1 MAWIQRVVTI
11 AVALIILQIV
21 ISPTPQNQMA
31 YTPDTKWLS
40 DFTTIFASILL
51 EAMPFM
57 LIGSIVSGLIEVF
70 IPRELITN
78 KLPKNRFLA
87 VALSGLLGII
97 FPICECGIVPV
108 VKRLIRKGLPL
119 SCAVTYILAGP
130 IVQPIVFASTV
141 IAFAGKWHMAGMRIL
156 GGYIVAVSVGIL
168 TMYFLDKKTNEHI
181 SFNLNNNSYE
191 TTCSCVY
198 FNSDEEN
205 YLEHKPHHNTQDKFA
220 TVLLSAR
227 DDFFLA
233 GAFLI
238 FGSFIAASMQTFANK
253 EILANIGQ
261 HPIAGII
268 TLMGLAFVLSLCS
281 EADAFVAASFMQF
294 SIPAKLAFLVFG
306 PMVDVKLLAMYS
318 SFLKKRATLFIFSSA
333 SILIFILAFLLLK
346 LGV

>member
-1 MAWIQRVVTI
+1 MAWIQRIVPLAI
-11 AVALIILQIV
+11 ALIILQLV
-21 ISPTPQNQMA
+21 VNPTPQDPMA

-40 DFTTIFASILL
+40 DFTTILASILL

-70 IPRELITN
+70 VPRELITR
-78 KLPKNRFLA
+78 KLPQNRFLA
-87 VALSGLLGII
+87 VALAGLLGII

-108 VKRLIRKGLPL
+108 VRRLIKKGLPL

-141 IAFAGKWHMAGMRIL
+141 IAFAGSWYMAGMRIL
-156 GGYIVAVSVGIL
+156 GGYIVAVCVGLL
-168 TMYFLDKKTNEHI
+168 TLQFLDKKTKDHI
-181 SFNLNNNSYE
+181 TFDMDSEANDKTCNYIAYE
-191 TTCSCVY
+191 
-198 FNSDEEN
+198 DDN
-205 YLEHKPHHNTQDKFA
+205 YNHDHSHQTKNKLA
-220 TVLLSAR
+220 SVLLSAR

-261 HPIAGII
+261 HPIGGIL
-268 TLMGLAFVLSLCS
+268 TLMGLAFLLSLCS
-281 EADAFVAASFMQF
+281 EADAFVAASFVQF
-294 SIPAKLAFLVFG
+294 SIPAKLAFLIFG

-318 SFLKKRATLFIFSSA
+318 SFLKKRATIFIFGFA
-333 SILIFILAFLLLK
+333 TILSFVFAFLLLK
-346 LGV
+346 MGV